1 MAFVTDTFTETS
13 DTAIAAHVPDSGGTI
28 TQHPNFANG
37 GTVIAAEDRA
47 RGNSTTA
54 SSYWYYSATP
64 ASADYTV
71 EGTGRVTAA
80 DSTSLPGIASR
91 MSTTAT
97 TWLSLHIS
105 AVDNTLFLLEVNN
118 GSISEQVTY
127 ATSFSLNT
135 DYVLK
140 LEVIGTGTNG
150 AKGYLNGILRTQL
163 TPNVVT
169 AAGKAGVRLRQN
181 GRIDNYSA
189 FTEVPSFRPAWAL
202 QQSGII
208 GAM

>member
-54 SSYWYYSATP
+54 SSYWDYS
-64 ASADYTV
+64 V

-80 DSTSLPGIASR
+80 DSTYLPGIASR

-105 AVDNTLFLLEVNN
+105 AVDNTLFLLEVSG